1 MTAAADWQ
9 TLDLDDHLPP
19 ELAPTKRAA
28 VEALLA
34 EVHPHVA
41 GGHQLPTT
49 SRTERSGRAAC
60 CVCRGTRGA
69 MGGHHLV
76 PGDDSS
82 VVPVHP
88 SCHRKLHRKPT
99 AKRPAGPTA

>member
-1 MTAAADWQ
+1 MTAADDWHA
-9 TLDLDDHLPP
+9 LDLDDHLPP
-19 ELAPTKRAA
+19 ELAPAKRAA

-41 GGHQLPTT
+41 GGHQLDTR
-49 SRTERSGRAAC
+49 SRDERNTRGRC
-60 CVCRGTRGA
+60 YVCKGTRGA
-69 MGGHHLV
+69 MGGHHVV

-88 SCHRKLHRKPT
+88 RCHRKLHRKPS
-99 AKRPAGPTA
+99 AKRPAGATA